1 MTRNRCILKCVWGG
15 LDMGTEEKEVDEVEM
30 VDEVH
35 QRVDALISVLVDKG
49 LITREEV
56 ERAFNEQGEEQE

>member
-1 MTRNRCILKCVWGG
+1 
-15 LDMGTEEKEVDEVEM
+15 MGTEEKEVDEVEM

-49 LITREEV
+49 LITREDV
-56 ERAFNEQGEEQE
+56 ERAFNEQGEGQE